1 MLCIPVLSVDL
12 SVGRLVSS
20 FVRSIIP
27 YNTFDENIFMWFSS
41 ITTKIVSGNNQNIEK
56 KLDTNQHIFK
66 GQFCVFDG
74 AVIHMTFAYNIQYN
88 TNILHW
94 LHSIWQKKKR
104 NRNKR
109 FFNWSWRDYYAKLS
123 HCSIHC
129 LTQVTLKK
137 NTKLIRTIFT
147 CKKQQRKK
155 NQNYV
160 I

>member
-94 LHSIWQKKKR
+94 LHSIWQKKK
-104 NRNKR
+104 
-109 FFNWSWRDYYAKLS
+109 
-123 HCSIHC
+123 
-129 LTQVTLKK
+129 KK
-137 NTKLIRTIFT
+137 
-147 CKKQQRKK
+147 
-155 NQNYV
+155 
-160 I
+160 